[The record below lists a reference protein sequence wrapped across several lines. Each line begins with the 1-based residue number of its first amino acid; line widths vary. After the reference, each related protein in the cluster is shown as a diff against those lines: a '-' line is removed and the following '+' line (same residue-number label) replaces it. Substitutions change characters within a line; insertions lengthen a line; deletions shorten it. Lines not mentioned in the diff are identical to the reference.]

1 MDTFRQVSYSILKFF
16 SLAIRAVLIFQ
27 EAALARPKGAWPVV
41 TNHRLSAV
49 FSFSRRFSPPKA
61 FEPASFQLVVV

>member
-1 MDTFRQVSYSILKFF
+1 MTALSQITENRKVQSRKP
-16 SLAIRAVLIFQ
+16 LIFQ